1 MTHLRRK
8 VGLVLGSGG
17 ARGLAHIGII
27 KVLEKNNIPIDYL
40 VGSSIGA
47 FIGAAYASTKDI
59 KMIESIFMATD
70 WRRIL
75 KFSSD
80 FAPFSG
86 GLIKGEHIKNFA
98 KNNLNISN
106 SFDNLKIPF
115 IAIATDIKTG
125 QAEILKSGNLIES
138 IRASVS
144 LPGIFK
150 PVKIKNKIL
159 IDGGLSNPV
168 PTDIAKQMGADIIIA
183 VDLDAKSYPQEAK
196 KNGSNIM
203 NNLINSV
210 HIMQKNLSAYS
221 SRSADIIIQPKINDI
236 LWIQFHKT
244 SPLINAGKIAT
255 KQQLIDIKK
264 IIN

>member
-1 MTHLRRK
+1 MTHSRKK

-17 ARGLAHIGII
+17 ARGLAHIGVI
-27 KVLEKNNIPIDYL
+27 KILEENHISIDYI

-59 KMIESIFMATD
+59 EKIETAFMATD
-70 WRRIL
+70 WKRIL

-98 KNNLNISN
+98 KNSLDISKTFN
-106 SFDNLKIPF
+106 DLKIPF
-115 IAIATDIKTG
+115 KAIATNIETG
-125 QAEILKSGNLIES
+125 QAEILESGDLIDA

-150 PVKIKNKIL
+150 PVKIKDKIL

-168 PTDIAKQMGADIIIA
+168 PSDIVKQMGADVIIA
-183 VDLDAKSYPQEAK
+183 VDLDIKSYPQEAK
-196 KNGSNIM
+196 KNGSNIV

-210 HIMQKNLSAYS
+210 HIMQKNLAAYS
-221 SRSADIIIQPKINDI
+221 GQSADIVIQPKINDI

-244 SPLINAGKIAT
+244 APLINAGKLAAE
-255 KQQLIDIKK
+255 QQLVNIKK